1 MTRVTDPL
9 AEQQQGELNAMR
21 LNLAQSQMDLTA
33 ANEVAEHLREALGT
47 SRLIGM
53 AIGILMERHRVTA
66 DDAFALL
73 TAASQRENRKL
84 RVLADRLVLTGS
96 LDNVES

>member
-1 MTRVTDPL
+1 
-9 AEQQQGELNAMR
+9 
-21 LNLAQSQMDLTA
+21 
-33 ANEVAEHLREALGT
+33 
-47 SRLIGM
+47 M

-96 LDNVES
+96 LDDVES